1 MFKNSVT
8 LQLALFLAVVAAI
21 TGGLTFSYSEA
32 IPYLHSEFPS
42 IRRVHDERPYVIE
55 SIVSLV
61 SLILSL
67 FAISQIKA
75 VKQGFK
81 SGFGAFDAL
90 HGVLTSAEFSLDSGL
105 FFIDVNRKI
114 LSSTQLPMRV
124 AQVKSVADMVGKRYE
139 DVFPPKFSSLL
150 EGLEAKSRTTRQPA
164 AVEISDWS
172 PYCPHPIGPVILMAI
187 PAFRDGQYVGHTIIF
202 RSVTEIRL
210 AEESA
215 ILHQQN
221 YEVLFDNLQ
230 CGVAVC
236 RLAVSGDGGPDAY
249 VVEANPGFKRM
260 MDGLPLPYTEPFSVA
275 WPSFSTH
282 DKLRLGIAK
291 VTSGE
296 QSYQCQIFLPE
307 LGKHLDVTLAALS
320 AGRFQL
326 VLSDQTDVRSHEQ
339 QVLTLNDRMQRN
351 LAHQSKY
358 LTSMLDDIDYF
369 HMAVRDVFEAY
380 LDEVAQAAPKLPPPY
395 GQTVSDA
402 CTKLYRVSSQ
412 FNRYHMA
419 RSLPYQA
426 TTLVNPT
433 EIAKKLLET
442 LENRYP
448 DIRFQVGA
456 LPAVVA
462 SQEVLTSIIERILVT
477 LASQRRE
484 AAARI
489 VVDGVG
495 GFLTTGV
502 CVEAMG
508 IDCTSLFLEIPPD
521 TQPLDWTL
529 TSDLELATVRR
540 MVTEHGGELLIGPA
554 AQGEG
559 VRITVTVG
567 SPVTH

>member
-8 LQLALFLAVVAAI
+8 FQLAVFLAVVAAI
-21 TGGLTFSYSEA
+21 TGGLSFSYSEA

-55 SIVSLV
+55 SILSLV

-67 FAISQIKA
+67 FAISQIKT
-75 VKQGFK
+75 VKHGFK
-81 SGFGAFDAL
+81 NGFGAFEAL
-90 HGVLTSAEFSLDSGL
+90 HGVLTTSEFSLDTGM
-105 FFIDVNRKI
+105 FFLDANRKI
-114 LSSTQLPMRV
+114 LSATQLPMRV
-124 AQVKSVADMVGKRYE
+124 AQVKSVAEMVGKRYGE
-139 DVFPPKFSSLL
+139 VFPHKFARLI
-150 EGLEAKSRTTRQPA
+150 EELEAKSRTTRQPA

-172 PYCPHPIGPVILMAI
+172 PYCPHPIGPVILMAM
-187 PAFRDGQYVGHTIIF
+187 PAFRDGQYVGHTIVF
-202 RSVTEIRL
+202 RSATEIRL

-275 WPSFSTH
+275 WPSFSIH
-282 DKLRLGIAK
+282 DKLRQGIAR

-307 LGKHLDVTLAALS
+307 LGKHFDVTLAALS

-326 VLSDQTDVRSHEQ
+326 VFSDQTDVRSHEQ
-339 QVLTLNDRMQRN
+339 QVLALNDRMQRN
-351 LAHQSKY
+351 LARQSKY
-358 LTSMLDDIDYF
+358 LSSLLDDIDHF
-369 HMAVRDVFEAY
+369 HMAVSDVFEAQ
-380 LDEVAQAAPKLPPPY
+380 LDEVAQTAPNLLPPY
-395 GQTVSDA
+395 GKVVSDA
-402 CTKLYRVSSQ
+402 CTKIYLITSQ

-448 DIRFQVGA
+448 DVRFQVGA
-456 LPAVVA
+456 LPVVVA
-462 SQEVLTSIIERILVT
+462 SQEVLTCIIERLLVT
-477 LASQRRE
+477 LASQRRDE
-484 AAARI
+484 AARI
-489 VVDGVG
+489 VVGGVG

-502 CVEAMG
+502 CVEATG
-508 IDCTSLFLEIPPD
+508 IDCSSLFLEIPVD

-540 MVTEHGGELLIGPA
+540 MVAEHGGEMLIGPTE
-554 AQGEG
+554 QGEG

-567 SPVTH
+567 SPVTG